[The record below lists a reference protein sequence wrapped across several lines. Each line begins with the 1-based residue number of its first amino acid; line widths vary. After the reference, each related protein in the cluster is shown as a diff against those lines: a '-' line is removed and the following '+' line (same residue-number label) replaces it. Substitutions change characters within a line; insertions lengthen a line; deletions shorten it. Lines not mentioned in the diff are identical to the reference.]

1 MTPTLGWSRT
11 GTCTLTATLMGLS
24 LVISTILRSF
34 PSPPPL
40 PPPPPPLTFPRPPL
54 PFESESNEHIIH
66 FFPSVFTLI
75 STGEKNLK
83 TRWFFSFFVRLTANV
98 ILMIYTKNSPV
109 WLTVFLT
116 IENFPVG
123 LKIDLYYWM
132 RSNADRFSFRK
143 LNCANKIKNE
153 DFAWKLSNPCCDN
166 DAHESFDTVWIVYWR
181 TRWMC
186 IIEPSK
192 FMHLIFT
199 GIQFRDAL
207 ALNLRLVVRLKL
219 IIMISKTALHIL
231 SMFISTS
238 DGDDQQLIKR
248 RYIVKRFIGSY

>member
-1 MTPTLGWSRT
+1 MISNWYLHSNGHLNGFIPCYIYHSSFISIAASAAATAATPHVPPTTAAVRIWIKWTHHTLFSFRFYTHFNGWKKF
-11 GTCTLTATLMGLS
+11 L
-24 LVISTILRSF
+24 
-34 PSPPPL
+34 
-40 PPPPPPLTFPRPPL
+40 
-54 PFESESNEHIIH
+54 
-66 FFPSVFTLI
+66 
-75 STGEKNLK
+75 
-83 TRWFFSFFVRLTANV
+83 TRWFFSFFVRFTANV
-98 ILMIYTKNSPV
+98 LLMIYTKNSSV
-109 WLTVFLT
+109 WLNVFLT

-143 LNCANKIKNE
+143 LNCASKIKNE

-192 FMHLIFT
+192 FMHLLFT